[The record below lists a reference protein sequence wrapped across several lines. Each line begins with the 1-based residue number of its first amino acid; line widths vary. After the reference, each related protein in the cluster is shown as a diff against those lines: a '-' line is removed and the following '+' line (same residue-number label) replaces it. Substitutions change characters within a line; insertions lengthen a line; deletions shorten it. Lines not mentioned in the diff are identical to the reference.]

1 MNVKA
6 PATAT
11 LSDIEQA
18 RLFAALAD
26 PARVRLVRELAAGEE
41 KSGTE
46 IANNI
51 DVSLALLCHHS
62 RILVDAGVIS
72 KRKQGQ
78 TTYYKANT
86 PLLQRALRDLLA
98 CDAIKAARI
107 GSGAF
112 SANAAT
118 RL

>member
-11 LSDIEQA
+11 VTDKEQA

-26 PARVRLVRELAAGEE
+26 PARVRLVRALAAGEE

-46 IANNI
+46 IATNI

-98 CDAIKAARI
+98 CDAVRRRASARAH
-107 GSGAF
+107 SR
-112 SANAAT
+112 ANAAT